1 VDVTVAA
8 VSVSSREIANYGML
22 SVDKHGVVTDF
33 KEKPKTHKSNL
44 ASMGIYIFKWAT
56 LKKYLIADRGSK
68 SSRNDFG
75 GDIIPSMLMSGRK
88 ISAYRFRD
96 YWRDAGTVE
105 RLWESNM
112 DLLSELRPFRIQSKN
127 WDILTER
134 QTKSSCYKS
143 AQASV
148 RNSIT
153 SGTYTIHGN
162 VSRTVLSD
170 AVIIR
175 EGAQVSDS
183 VIMPNVYIG
192 KNAKI
197 HKAIIGPNS
206 IITDETKIGVEDQT
220 GYYVDNST
228 YANGISLIEPRSR
241 VSNNKILYPPHV

>member
-1 VDVTVAA
+1 
-8 VSVSSREIANYGML
+8 
-22 SVDKHGVVTDF
+22 
-33 KEKPKTHKSNL
+33 
-44 ASMGIYIFKWAT
+44 
-56 LKKYLIADRGSK
+56 
-68 SSRNDFG
+68 
-75 GDIIPSMLMSGRK
+75 
-88 ISAYRFRD
+88 
-96 YWRDAGTVE
+96 
-105 RLWESNM
+105 M